1 MSTGNRGKSSFGPKG
16 GRQDHFSRPAPPR
29 PSDPFDGVLLVDK
42 PSGPTSH
49 DIVSKIRK
57 TFRFKKVGHGGTL
70 DPQATGL
77 LLILV
82 GRGTKLSELFI
93 SSDKTYEGTL
103 TLGVATDSQ
112 DADGKVVQESDP
124 GLVTAEQ
131 VEAEMR
137 KLTGDLMQTPPMVS
151 AVKVDG
157 VPLYKRARKGQTVER
172 EPRLIH
178 VYEFSM
184 TGFRLPE
191 ADFVLRCTKGTYV
204 RTLCADIGDA
214 LGCGAHLSR
223 LRRTVCGEM
232 EIENAVPVD
241 ELLAMERNSL
251 GRIIIPIRKFAG
263 YPGVKI

>member
-1 MSTGNRGKSSFGPKG
+1 MSSRRRGSSRFGQPAAPK
-16 GRQDHFSRPAPPR
+16 

-82 GRGTKLSELFI
+82 GRGTKLSDLFI
-93 SSDKTYEGTL
+93 SSDKTYEGTF
-103 TLGVATDSQ
+103 TLGIATYSQ
-112 DADGKVVQESDP
+112 DADGKVIRESDP
-124 GLVTAEQ
+124 GSVTADQ
-131 VEAEMR
+131 VEIEMR

-178 VYEFSM
+178 VYEFRM
-184 TGFRLPE
+184 TAFRSPE
-191 ADFVLRCTKGTYV
+191 VDFVLQCTKGTYV
-204 RTLCADIGDA
+204 RTLCADIGEA

-232 EIENAVPVD
+232 DIKDATPVD
-241 ELLAMERNSL
+241 KLLRMERNSL
-251 GRIIIPIRKFAG
+251 GRLLIPIRNFAG
-263 YPGVKI
+263 HPGVKI

>member
-1 MSTGNRGKSSFGPKG
+1 MSRNNRRAGSKPGAARSD
-16 GRQDHFSRPAPPR
+16 RFSQPAPPR

-49 DIVSKIRK
+49 DIVARIRK

-77 LLILV
+77 LLILL
-82 GRGTKLSELFI
+82 GRGTKLSDLFI
-93 SSDKTYEGTL
+93 SSDKTYEGTC
-103 TLGVATDSQ
+103 TLGVATDTQ
-112 DADGKVVQESDP
+112 DADGKVTEERDP
-124 GLVTAEQ
+124 GSVTADQ
-131 VEAEMR
+131 IEAEMR

-157 VPLYKRARKGQTVER
+157 VPLYKRARKGQTVKR

-178 VYEFSM
+178 VYEF
-184 TGFRLPE
+184 TLTRFELPE

-204 RTLCADIGDA
+204 RTLCADIGEA

-232 EIENAVPVD
+232 VIEDAKPVD
-241 ELLAMERNSL
+241 ELLRMERNDL
-251 GRIIIPIRKFAG
+251 ARHIIPVRDFAG
-263 YPGVKI
+263 HPGVKI